1 MIGCKSCAER
11 RIRMKQWIAKRLG
24 KEWIDA
30 NPPANFQPEQ
40 AERPDAQAEG
50 SGQAGDAGAEHGQ
63 QGVEADPAAGAGE
76 GRVSVSSVREAGGRA
91 RGARRSRGQQSSQR
105 RDEQSQD
112 DVP

>member
-1 MIGCKSCAER
+1 MACKSCAER
-11 RIRMKQWIAKRLG
+11 RIRMKQWIAKQLG
-24 KEWIDA
+24 VEFVDA

-50 SGQAGDAGAEHGQ
+50 SGQAGDTGAEHGQ
-63 QGVEADPAAGAGE
+63 QGVEADPAAGASE
-76 GRVSVSSVREAGGRA
+76 GRVSVPSVQEAGGRA
-91 RGARRSRGQQSSQR
+91 RGARRSRGQQLSKQ

>member
-1 MIGCKSCAER
+1 MACKSCAER
-11 RIRMKQWIAKRLG
+11 RIRMKQWIAKQLG
-24 KEWIDA
+24 VEFVDA

-50 SGQAGDAGAEHGQ
+50 IGQAEAQGAEHRQ
-63 QGVEADPAAGAGE
+63 QGMDADTAVSASP
-76 GRVSVSSVREAGGRA
+76 GRVSVPVVRKVGSRKGS
-91 RGARRSRGQQSSQR
+91 ARRSRGQQLSQQ